1 MAAHKSAGM
10 LHVVLTPGD
19 RIRYTRWWF
28 EQSGLSREEVLA
40 ISAGM
45 ASGLHKPRSP
55 RPLGQKRVLS
65 KEVVNG

>member
-28 EQSGLSREEVLA
+28 EQSDLSREEVLA
-40 ISAGM
+40 VSAGM
-45 ASGLHKPRSP
+45 ASGLYEPRLPRSP
-55 RPLGQKRVLS
+55 DQKRVLA